1 MNHSLKFNWVPWC
14 SFLTNS
20 PFSFCL
26 LFLCRYSSIF
36 RKQFRL
42 YSRWQSSTL
51 AKIPSGPHRDGRPQ
65 RCPVTDS
72 PQRPLQHTDPSAQSQ
87 LESLPTSFKSFQLP
101 LPTPRLP
108 DSLQTP
114 PAKPL
119 QICYRVQHWTA
130 TKQRGSSEGQC
141 LSTLF
146 LPLGPLTA
154 PFSSLTFWRIHF
166 LVIFFSLPPDA
177 MRSQRLYHLLF
188 DCKSFSWSSIWVS
201 DTVEWFWGGKAFLSR
216 GKRKS
221 KGSLNT

>member
-72 PQRPLQHTDPSAQSQ
+72 PQRPLQHTAPSAQSQ
-87 LESLPTSFKSFQLP
+87 LESFQLP

-114 PAKPL
+114 QQNPYRSATEFNTGPPL
-119 QICYRVQHWTA
+119 SKEGVQ
-130 TKQRGSSEGQC
+130 KGSVCPPCFSLSAHSQLPSHLLRSEE
-141 LSTLF
+141 
-146 LPLGPLTA
+146 
-154 PFSSLTFWRIHF
+154 SSSWS
-166 LVIFFSLPPDA
+166 FFSPYPQ
-177 MRSQRLYHLLF
+177 MRCAHSVFTIFCLIVKVSVDPAFEWVTLLN
-188 DCKSFSWSSIWVS
+188 
-201 DTVEWFWGGKAFLSR
+201 
-216 GKRKS
+216 
-221 KGSLNT
+221 GSGEEKPF